1 MPLRWNLFSFSK
13 LHEIEQFKSC
23 MEATPAKVSGTLI
36 LSVIDKL
43 TSFGQREFA
52 TAIHSIYK
60 GK

>member
-36 LSVIDKL
+36 DKL